1 MEINWNYLPR
11 IRFFIL
17 KYFKGLMSIFMFRIP
32 IYTFKWL
39 FVAKI
44 YIIYEYRIITIG
56 LYVNKLQFYIFEFF
70 FKFYNCHF
78 QTFIQ
83 WKYNKS

>member
-1 MEINWNYLPR
+1 MEINWNYPPR

-56 LYVNKLQFYIFEFF
+56 L
-70 FKFYNCHF
+70 
-78 QTFIQ
+78 
-83 WKYNKS
+83 

>member
-1 MEINWNYLPR
+1 MEINWNYPHR

-17 KYFKGLMSIFMFRIP
+17 KYFKGLMSMFMFRIP

-44 YIIYEYRIITIG
+44 YIIYKYRIITIG
-56 LYVNKLQFYIFEFF
+56 L
-70 FKFYNCHF
+70 
-78 QTFIQ
+78 
-83 WKYNKS
+83 

>member
-1 MEINWNYLPR
+1 MEINWNYPPR
-11 IRFFIL
+11 IRFYIL

-44 YIIYEYRIITIG
+44 YKVYKYRIITID
-56 LYVNKLQFYIFEFF
+56 L
-70 FKFYNCHF
+70 
-78 QTFIQ
+78 
-83 WKYNKS
+83 